1 MDGGWCRAAA
11 AEVLPPALGLQPLWF
26 GFGNVVDQSR
36 ANATAETAAPAF
48 DNHRISHATPLD
60 CLTIGSSFTAT
71 LCLGSALPHFLMT
84 RRHTTPTLSS
94 REIRGEGKKKK

>member
-36 ANATAETAAPAF
+36 ANATAETAAPALHH
-48 DNHRISHATPLD
+48 HRISHATPLD
-60 CLTIGSSFTAT
+60 WFIEKDI
-71 LCLGSALPHFLMT
+71 
-84 RRHTTPTLSS
+84 S
-94 REIRGEGKKKK
+94 RAHPCT